1 MDFSTDAN
9 AGTTGQMMYS
19 WIRDLFPL
27 NRSITGPDTRA
38 TLRYLQELL
47 PGMTLHEVP
56 TGTPAFDWSVPE
68 EWSVRDAYILD
79 ESGRRV
85 IDWRKHN
92 LHLVGYSVPVNKEVT
107 LEELQSHLHSL
118 PEDPD
123 AIPYV
128 TSFYSRTWGFCLTHR
143 EREVLPPGRYRVVI
157 DSQLSEG
164 SLSYG
169 EILLPGE
176 SEEEVLLSTYVCHP
190 SLANNE
196 LSGPAVTA
204 ALGRWLLASSNRRL
218 SYRIIFVPET
228 IGAIVYLSRNLQDM
242 RNRTIAGYVVTCVG
256 DDRCYSLLTSRRG
269 NTLADRV
276 ARYVLREH
284 AGAFREYSFLE
295 RGSDERQYCSPGID
309 LPVASVMRSKYRCY
323 PEYHTSRDNLELVTP
338 EGLFG
343 AFEALRRCLWT
354 LEENRCY
361 RATCLGEPQM
371 SKRGLYPTTSK
382 IGSASSV
389 RAYMD
394 LLAYADGETD
404 LLALSECI
412 GRPFRECVAR
422 ARELAAAGLLE
433 ESTIDRRRY
442 AI

>member
-169 EILLPGE
+169 
-176 SEEEVLLSTYVCHP
+176 
-190 SLANNE
+190 
-196 LSGPAVTA
+196 
-204 ALGRWLLASSNRRL
+204 
-218 SYRIIFVPET
+218 
-228 IGAIVYLSRNLQDM
+228 
-242 RNRTIAGYVVTCVG
+242 
-256 DDRCYSLLTSRRG
+256 
-269 NTLADRV
+269 
-276 ARYVLREH
+276 
-284 AGAFREYSFLE
+284 
-295 RGSDERQYCSPGID
+295 
-309 LPVASVMRSKYRCY
+309 
-323 PEYHTSRDNLELVTP
+323 
-338 EGLFG
+338 
-343 AFEALRRCLWT
+343 
-354 LEENRCY
+354 
-361 RATCLGEPQM
+361 
-371 SKRGLYPTTSK
+371 
-382 IGSASSV
+382 
-389 RAYMD
+389 
-394 LLAYADGETD
+394 
-404 LLALSECI
+404 
-412 GRPFRECVAR
+412 
-422 ARELAAAGLLE
+422 
-433 ESTIDRRRY
+433 
-442 AI
+442 

>member
-1 MDFSTDAN
+1 
-9 AGTTGQMMYS
+9 
-19 WIRDLFPL
+19 
-27 NRSITGPDTRA
+27 
-38 TLRYLQELL
+38 
-47 PGMTLHEVP
+47 
-56 TGTPAFDWSVPE
+56 
-68 EWSVRDAYILD
+68 
-79 ESGRRV
+79 
-85 IDWRKHN
+85 
-92 LHLVGYSVPVNKEVT
+92 
-107 LEELQSHLHSL
+107 
-118 PEDPD
+118 
-123 AIPYV
+123 
-128 TSFYSRTWGFCLTHR
+128 
-143 EREVLPPGRYRVVI
+143 
-157 DSQLSEG
+157 
-164 SLSYG
+164 
-169 EILLPGE
+169 
-176 SEEEVLLSTYVCHP
+176 
-190 SLANNE
+190 
-196 LSGPAVTA
+196 
-204 ALGRWLLASSNRRL
+204 
-218 SYRIIFVPET
+218 
-228 IGAIVYLSRNLQDM
+228 M

-256 DDRCYSLLTSRRG
+256 DDRCYSLLRSRRG

-284 AGAFREYSFLE
+284 AGTFREYSFLE

-371 SKRGLYPTTSK
+371 SKRGLYPTTSQ

-412 GRPFRECVAR
+412 GHPFRECVAWS
-422 ARELAAAGLLE
+422 RELAAAGLLE
-433 ESTIDRRRY
+433 ETTLDGRRY